1 MLQQQFIDEVLNTG
15 LLLYASR
22 TWLSQV
28 FHQVIAQDLFASIS
42 AANTQVLTRLMSGNS
57 ILIVCG
63 IFSRLFKWVGR
74 QEGHPAFKRTGC
86 WCIDGGDLTAAL
98 YISESG

>member
-74 QEGHPAFKRTGC
+74 QEGHPAFK
-86 WCIDGGDLTAAL
+86 
-98 YISESG
+98 